1 MKDDT
6 LYRLL
11 NYTMLALSV
20 FLVFCLV
27 FQSYITLPSLV
38 SWLGH
43 WHPVLLHFP
52 IVLLILAIFLG
63 LTGKKVPRL
72 LLAIAALSA
81 LLTAVSGFFLGHE
94 TTAKGSLLVW
104 HQWLGAGVALT
115 AMGWYSLSELDVK
128 PKTLL
133 KVPLALLLVVIVITA
148 HYGGMLTHGED
159 FLALPKSVRE
169 KQIPE
174 NPLVYTDIIEPMLK
188 DKCVGCHNPNK
199 QKGQLLMT
207 SIDMIL
213 KGGKNGKT
221 LVPGKPEESE
231 MIKRLHIP
239 LEDENHMP
247 PEGKTQL
254 TDDEKEILERWIAL
268 GASDKERL
276 SDLIEPEPLIG
287 LIKSM
292 MMGDPMSKW
301 AAFPKVEDSV
311 IQDLAT
317 NYLSLN
323 RIAANSN
330 AISVD
335 MFKPPTYDSS
345 VLVNLQKVA
354 NNIVELDLSGIPI
367 GEVEMNLIETCI
379 NLEVLEIDNTPVT
392 DKEIKKLVNL
402 KRLRLLKVYG
412 TAIGD
417 ESIATFESLPE
428 LKSLYLWETNVSRA
442 ALADLYKNRP
452 DLQIDFGLGMDDEAP
467 VEVP

>member
-1 MKDDT
+1 
-6 LYRLL
+6 
-11 NYTMLALSV
+11 
-20 FLVFCLV
+20 
-27 FQSYITLPSLV
+27 
-38 SWLGH
+38 
-43 WHPVLLHFP
+43 
-52 IVLLILAIFLG
+52 
-63 LTGKKVPRL
+63 
-72 LLAIAALSA
+72 
-81 LLTAVSGFFLGHE
+81 
-94 TTAKGSLLVW
+94 
-104 HQWLGAGVALT
+104 
-115 AMGWYSLSELDVK
+115 
-128 PKTLL
+128 
-133 KVPLALLLVVIVITA
+133 
-148 HYGGMLTHGED
+148 
-159 FLALPKSVRE
+159 
-169 KQIPE
+169 
-174 NPLVYTDIIEPMLK
+174 
-188 DKCVGCHNPNK
+188 
-199 QKGQLLMT
+199 
-207 SIDMIL
+207 
-213 KGGKNGKT
+213 
-221 LVPGKPEESE
+221 
-231 MIKRLHIP
+231 
-239 LEDENHMP
+239 
-247 PEGKTQL
+247 
-254 TDDEKEILERWIAL
+254 
-268 GASDKERL
+268 
-276 SDLIEPEPLIG
+276 
-287 LIKSM
+287 
-292 MMGDPMSKW
+292 MSKW